1 MMGMVMIQPSGEGE
15 YNTRAGNPSLNFAL
29 TKIQED
35 RQVLG
40 APKMGRHLLIVLAAG
55 SILPALLKGQIH
67 RPGLPKGA

>member
-1 MMGMVMIQPSGEGE
+1 MINIFMIQPSGEFE
-15 YNTRAGNPSLNFAL
+15 YNTRSGNSLLNFAL

>member
-55 SILPALLKGQIH
+55 SI
-67 RPGLPKGA
+67 